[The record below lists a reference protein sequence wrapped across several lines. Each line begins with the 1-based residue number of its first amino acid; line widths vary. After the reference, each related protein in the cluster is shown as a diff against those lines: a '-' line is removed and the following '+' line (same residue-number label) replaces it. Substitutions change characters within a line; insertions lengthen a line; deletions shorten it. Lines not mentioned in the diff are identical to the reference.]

1 MKTSETL
8 LALALSLSVAA
19 PLAAQTGAPAAA
31 EAPAA
36 AATDAAPAAT
46 EAPAAAATEA
56 PAAATT
62 EAPAEAAA
70 AESEEPQIGDT
81 YLKEAHGDWQLSC
94 MRTDFGVDPC
104 QMYQLMKD
112 SAGVPI
118 AEINLIDLPAGS
130 AGPAGMTILAPLE
143 VLLPQGI
150 ELSVDSGKPVNYPF
164 TTCAPV
170 GCYIRTALTEA
181 DMASFRRGKA
191 AKFAM
196 IPALAPDQKVDVVLS
211 LSGFTAAWQAMT
223 TANQAAEAAAKEAA
237 AKAGQ

>member
-19 PLAAQTGAPAAA
+19 PLAAQTGTPAAA
-31 EAPAA
+31 ETPAA

-56 PAAATT
+56 PA
-62 EAPAEAAA
+62 EAPA
-70 AESEEPQIGDT
+70 AESDEPQVGDT

-112 SAGVPI
+112 NAGVPI

-150 ELSVDSGKPVNYPF
+150 ELSVDTGKPVNYPF

-181 DMASFRRGKA
+181 DMASFRRGKS

-223 TANQAAEAAAKEAA
+223 TANQAAEKAAKEAA